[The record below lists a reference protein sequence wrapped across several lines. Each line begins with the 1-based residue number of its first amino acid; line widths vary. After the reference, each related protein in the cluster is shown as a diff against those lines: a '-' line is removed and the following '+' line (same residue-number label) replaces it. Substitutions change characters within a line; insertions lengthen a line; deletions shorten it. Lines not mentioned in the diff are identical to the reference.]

1 LPEQRGLDAGIGLD
15 GPLQIGSGLI
25 DCRANVGVECAD
37 LCRLSFASI
46 VALTAPQSAWP
57 GHDDSLGA
65 EHRDTVFEAGDGRS
79 GRDIARN
86 PCHEHLPDALT
97 VFALSTFKSSPD
109 KIIRPSAKRLLP
121 SISRCSDA
129 SGLNEV
135 CADAVCS
142 RLKPAKATVAAPI
155 RFNLAENAK

>member
-1 LPEQRGLDAGIGLD
+1 MLALALTA
-15 GPLQIGSGLI
+15 PLQIGCGLI
-25 DCRANVGVECAD
+25 DCRANVGVERAD
-37 LCRLSFASI
+37 LCRLSFSLDRGISRPAI
-46 VALTAPQSAWP
+46 GVAE
-57 GHDDSLGA
+57 HDDGLGA
-65 EHRDTVFEAGDGRS
+65 EHRDTVFEDGDGRS

-109 KIIRPSAKRLLP
+109 KVIRPSAKRLLP
-121 SISRCSDA
+121 SISRCSAA

-155 RFNLAENAK
+155 RFKLAENAK